1 MSIACRVEAMDESGA
16 GDRST
21 AAKLQEKLKGENV
34 KKGETRVTF
43 VDLHFHSMAASRVF
57 CLLALTI
64 SLLSVIFTVS
74 GHNITQILSE
84 SPEYSSFNSYLSQT
98 KLNDEINSRT
108 TITVLVLNNDAM
120 SSLAGKHPLSVVKTA
135 LSLLVLLDY
144 YDPLKLHKISQG
156 TTLTTTLYQTTG
168 RAAGNL
174 GFVNVTDLKGGK
186 VGFGS
191 AAPGS
196 KLDANYTKSVKQ
208 IPYNI
213 SVLEINAPIIA
224 PGILTAPAPSNN
236 MTELLEKAGCKTFA
250 SMLASSG
257 VLKTYESTVEKGLT
271 VFAPSDEAFR
281 GVPDLTKLTQAEVV
295 SLLEYHALAEYKPKG
310 SLKINRNVIST
321 LATNGAGKYDL
332 TTSTSG
338 DEVIL
343 HTGVGPSRVAD
354 TLVDET
360 PLVVFKVDK
369 VLLPIELFGKSPS
382 PAPEPVSTPT
392 PTPSAKS
399 LSPTPTKSPSPP
411 VAASPP
417 APPADES
424 SEEAPS
430 DSPTSSENIRAKNA
444 AFHVNTHAYFTAMVT
459 LAATSLF
466 L

>member
-1 MSIACRVEAMDESGA
+1 
-16 GDRST
+16 
-21 AAKLQEKLKGENV
+21 
-34 KKGETRVTF
+34 
-43 VDLHFHSMAASRVF
+43 MAASQVF
-57 CLLALTI
+57 CLLAFTLP
-64 SLLSVIFTVS
+64 LLAVVS

-98 KLNDEINSRT
+98 KLSDEINSRN
-108 TITVLVLNNDAM
+108 TITVLVLNNDTM
-120 SSLAGKHPLSVVKTA
+120 SSLAGKHPLSVIKTA

-168 RAAGNL
+168 RAAGNT

-186 VGFGS
+186 IGFGS

-196 KLDANYTKSVKQ
+196 KLDSNYTKSVKQ

-236 MTELLEKAGCKTFA
+236 MTALLEKAGCKTFA
-250 SMLASSG
+250 SMLVSSG

-281 GVPDLTKLTQAEVV
+281 DVPDLTKLTQAEVV
-295 SLLEYHALAEYKPKG
+295 SLLEYHALGEYKPKG
-310 SLKINRNVIST
+310 SLKINKNVIST

-338 DEVIL
+338 DDVFL
-343 HTGVGPSRVAD
+343 HTGVGPSRLAD

-360 PLVVFKVDK
+360 PVVIFKVDK
-369 VLLPIELFGKSPS
+369 ILLPAELFGKSPS
-382 PAPEPVSTPT
+382 PAPALEPVSAPT
-392 PTPSAKS
+392 PIPAEHPSPAKS
-399 LSPTPTKSPSPP
+399 PPP
-411 VAASPP
+411 VIAPLPVKSSPP
-417 APPADES
+417 APPTEV
-424 SEEAPS
+424 APS
-430 DSPTSSENIRAKNA
+430 DSPTSSENSHAKNA
-444 AFHVNTHAYFTAMVT
+444 AFHVNSHAYFTALFT
-459 LAATSLF
+459 LAATSL
-466 L
+466 LL

>member
-1 MSIACRVEAMDESGA
+1 
-16 GDRST
+16 
-21 AAKLQEKLKGENV
+21 
-34 KKGETRVTF
+34 
-43 VDLHFHSMAASRVF
+43 MASSSRAVS
-57 CLLALTI
+57 LLAFTLP
-64 SLLSVIFTVS
+64 LLAVLSPVS

-98 KLNDEINSRT
+98 KLADEINSRT
-108 TITVLVLNNDAM
+108 TITLLVLNNGAM
-120 SSLAGKHPLSVVKTA
+120 SSLAGKHPLSVVKNA

-144 YDPLKLHKISQG
+144 YDPVKLHKISSG

-168 RAAGNL
+168 NAPGNL

-196 KLDANYTKSVKQ
+196 KLDSSYTKSVKQ

-213 SVLEINAPIIA
+213 SVLEIDHPIIA
-224 PGILTAPAPSNN
+224 PGILTAPAPSAEGLSNI
-236 MTELLEKAGCKTFA
+236 TGLLEKAGCKTFA
-250 SMLASSG
+250 SLLVASG

-271 VFAPSDEAFR
+271 VFAPSDEAFKAE

-310 SLKINRNVIST
+310 SLKTNKEAIST

-343 HTGVGPSRVAD
+343 HTGVGPSRLAD
-354 TLVDET
+354 TVVDET
-360 PLVVFKVDK
+360 PVVIFTVDN
-369 VLLPIELFGKSPS
+369 VLLPTELFGKSPS
-382 PAPEPVSTPT
+382 PAPAPEPVSA
-392 PTPSAKS
+392 PTPSPA
-399 LSPTPTKSPSPP
+399 KSPSPAEAPSP

-417 APPADES
+417 APPVDDSPEG
-424 SEEAPS
+424 APS
-430 DSPTSSENIRAKNA
+430 DSPTSSEDSKAKNA
-444 AFHVNTHAYFTAMVT
+444 AFHVSASAYVTVLVT
-459 LAATSLF
+459 LAATSIL

>member
-1 MSIACRVEAMDESGA
+1 
-16 GDRST
+16 
-21 AAKLQEKLKGENV
+21 
-34 KKGETRVTF
+34 
-43 VDLHFHSMAASRVF
+43 MAALRVL
-57 CLLALTI
+57 CLLVFTL
-64 SLLSVIFTVS
+64 SLLAVFFTVS

-98 KLNDEINSRT
+98 KLDDEINSRN

-120 SSLAGKHPLSVVKTA
+120 SFLAGKHPLSVIKPA

-168 RAAGNL
+168 RAAGNI

-224 PGILTAPAPSNN
+224 PGILTAPVSPNN

-250 SMLASSG
+250 SMLVSSG
-257 VLKTYESTVEKGLT
+257 VLKTYESTVAKGGLT
-271 VFAPSDEAFR
+271 VFAPSDDAFKTE
-281 GVPDLTKLTQAEVV
+281 GAPDLTKLTQAEVV

-310 SLKINRNVIST
+310 SLKINKDAIST

-338 DEVIL
+338 DEVML

-354 TLVDET
+354 TVVDET
-360 PLVVFKVDK
+360 PLVIFKVDK
-369 VLLPIELFGKSPS
+369 VLLPTELFGKSPS
-382 PAPEPVSTPT
+382 PAPEPVSAPT

-399 LSPTPTKSPSPP
+399 LSPTPTKSPAKEPSP

-417 APPADES
+417 APPVDES
-424 SEEAPS
+424 SEGAPS
-430 DSPTSSENIRAKNA
+430 DSPTNLESSHAKNA
-444 AFHVNTHAYFTAMVT
+444 AFHVNTPVYLTALVT
-459 LAATSLF
+459 LAATSIL

>member
-1 MSIACRVEAMDESGA
+1 
-16 GDRST
+16 
-21 AAKLQEKLKGENV
+21 
-34 KKGETRVTF
+34 
-43 VDLHFHSMAASRVF
+43 MAASRVL
-57 CLLALTI
+57 CLLALTL
-64 SLLSVIFTVS
+64 SLFAVIYTVS

-108 TITVLVLNNDAM
+108 TITILVLNNDVM

-156 TTLTTTLYQTTG
+156 TTLPTTLYQTTG

-196 KLDANYTKSVKQ
+196 KLGANYTKSVKQ

-236 MTELLEKAGCKTFA
+236 MTELLEKAGCKIFA
-250 SMLASSG
+250 SMLLSSG
-257 VLKTYESTVEKGLT
+257 VVKTYESTVEKGLT
-271 VFAPSDEAFR
+271 VFAPSDEGFKAESA
-281 GVPDLTKLTQAEVV
+281 PDLTKLTQAEVV

-310 SLKINRNVIST
+310 SLKINKNVIST

-354 TLVDET
+354 TVVDET

-399 LSPTPTKSPSPP
+399 LSPTPTKSPSPRKEPSP

-417 APPADES
+417 APPVDEP

>member
-1 MSIACRVEAMDESGA
+1 
-16 GDRST
+16 
-21 AAKLQEKLKGENV
+21 
-34 KKGETRVTF
+34 
-43 VDLHFHSMAASRVF
+43 MAASRIF
-57 CLLALTI
+57 CILAFTLSLLAVV
-64 SLLSVIFTVS
+64 STVS
-74 GHNITQILSE
+74 GHNITKILSE

-98 KLNDEINSRT
+98 KLDDEINSRT
-108 TITVLVLNNDAM
+108 TITILVLNNDAM
-120 SSLAGKHPLSVVKTA
+120 SSLAAKHPLSVIKTA

-144 YDPLKLHKISQG
+144 YDPLKLHKISKG

-224 PGILTAPAPSNN
+224 PGILTAPVAPNN

-250 SMLASSG
+250 GMLVSSG
-257 VLKTYESTVEKGLT
+257 VLKTYESTVEKGGLT
-271 VFAPSDEAFR
+271 VFAPSDEGFKAK
-281 GVPDLTKLTQAEVV
+281 GSAPDLTKLTQAEVV

-310 SLKINRNVIST
+310 SLKINRDVIST

-338 DEVIL
+338 DEIIL

-354 TLVDET
+354 TVVDDT
-360 PLVVFKVDK
+360 PLVIFKVDK
-369 VLLPIELFGKSPS
+369 VLLPIELFAKSPS

-399 LSPTPTKSPSPP
+399 PPPTPPKSPSPMKAPSP
-411 VAASPP
+411 VKASPP
-417 APPADES
+417 APPVDES
-424 SEEAPS
+424 SEGAPS
-430 DSPTSSENIRAKNA
+430 DSPASSENSHAKNA
-444 AFHVNTHAYFTAMVT
+444 AFHVNTPAYFTALVT
-459 LAATSLF
+459 LAATSL
-466 L
+466 LL

>member
-1 MSIACRVEAMDESGA
+1 
-16 GDRST
+16 
-21 AAKLQEKLKGENV
+21 
-34 KKGETRVTF
+34 
-43 VDLHFHSMAASRVF
+43 MASSSRALS
-57 CLLALTI
+57 LLALTL
-64 SLLSVIFTVS
+64 SLLSTVS

-98 KLNDEINSRT
+98 KLADEINSRT
-108 TITVLVLNNDAM
+108 TITLLVLNNGAM
-120 SSLAGKHPLSVVKTA
+120 STLAGKHPLSVVKNA

-144 YDPLKLHKISQG
+144 YDPVKLHKISSG

-168 RAAGNL
+168 NAPGNL

-196 KLDANYTKSVKQ
+196 KLDSSYTKSVKQ

-213 SVLEINAPIIA
+213 SVLEIDHPIIA
-224 PGILTAPAPSNN
+224 PGILTAPAPSAEGLSNI
-236 MTELLEKAGCKTFA
+236 TGLLEKAGCKTFA
-250 SMLASSG
+250 SLLVASG

-271 VFAPSDEAFR
+271 VFAPSDEAFKAE

-310 SLKINRNVIST
+310 SLKTNKEAIST

-343 HTGVGPSRVAD
+343 HTGVGPSRLAD
-354 TLVDET
+354 TVVDET
-360 PLVVFKVDK
+360 PVVIFTVDN
-369 VLLPIELFGKSPS
+369 VLLPTELFGKSPS
-382 PAPEPVSTPT
+382 PAPAPEPVSA
-392 PTPSAKS
+392 PTPSPA
-399 LSPTPTKSPSPP
+399 KSPSPAEAPSP

-417 APPADES
+417 APPVDDSPEG
-424 SEEAPS
+424 APS
-430 DSPTSSENIRAKNA
+430 DSPTSSEDSKAKNA
-444 AFHVNTHAYFTAMVT
+444 AFHVSASAYVTALVT
-459 LAATSLF
+459 LAATSL
-466 L
+466 LL

>member
-1 MSIACRVEAMDESGA
+1 
-16 GDRST
+16 
-21 AAKLQEKLKGENV
+21 
-34 KKGETRVTF
+34 
-43 VDLHFHSMAASRVF
+43 MASSSRAVS
-57 CLLALTI
+57 LLAFTLP
-64 SLLSVIFTVS
+64 LLAVLSPVS

-98 KLNDEINSRT
+98 KLADEINSRT
-108 TITVLVLNNDAM
+108 TITLLVLNNGAM
-120 SSLAGKHPLSVVKTA
+120 STLAGKHPLSVVKNA

-144 YDPLKLHKISQG
+144 YDPVKLHKISSG

-168 RAAGNL
+168 NAPGNL

-196 KLDANYTKSVKQ
+196 KLDSSYTKSVKQ

-213 SVLEINAPIIA
+213 SVLEIDHPITA
-224 PGILTAPAPSNN
+224 PGILTAPAPSAEGLGNI
-236 MTELLEKAGCKTFA
+236 TGLLEKAGCKTFA
-250 SMLASSG
+250 SLLVASG

-271 VFAPSDEAFR
+271 VFAPSDEAFKAE

-310 SLKINRNVIST
+310 SLKTNKEAIST

-343 HTGVGPSRVAD
+343 HTGVGPSRLAD
-354 TLVDET
+354 TVVDET
-360 PLVVFKVDK
+360 PVVIFTVDN
-369 VLLPIELFGKSPS
+369 VLLPTELFGKSPS
-382 PAPEPVSTPT
+382 PAPAPEPVSA
-392 PTPSAKS
+392 PTPSPA
-399 LSPTPTKSPSPP
+399 KSPSPAEAPSP

-417 APPADES
+417 APPVDDSPEG
-424 SEEAPS
+424 APS
-430 DSPTSSENIRAKNA
+430 DSPTSSEDSKAKNA
-444 AFHVNTHAYFTAMVT
+444 AFHVSASAYVTVLVT
-459 LAATSLF
+459 LAATSL
-466 L
+466 LL